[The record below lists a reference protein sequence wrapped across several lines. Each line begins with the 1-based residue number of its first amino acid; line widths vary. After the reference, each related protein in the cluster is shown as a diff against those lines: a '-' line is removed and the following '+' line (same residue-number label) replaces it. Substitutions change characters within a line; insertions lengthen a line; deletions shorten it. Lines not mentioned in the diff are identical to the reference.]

1 MRSTLT
7 AGTAEAPPATQSDAA
22 SAHSFREVWLI
33 SLGHSLTHWYPAT
46 FYLLLPIIGAELGLS
61 FSQIGL
67 IMTCQYLAGAVA
79 NVPGGVLVD
88 TVGRKGL
95 LMAVSLFW
103 VGFPYLL
110 MSFTH
115 SYLLLLMCVMM
126 VGIGNSLWHPTA
138 IPTLARRYPDR
149 KGLVLSLHGMGG
161 SAGDAIAPLVIGTL
175 LAVFTW
181 RQVVVVNV
189 IPGLVMSVLLLV
201 FLGTL
206 RLGSRKTAAAARDD
220 TPGQSLADYGRGL
233 RQLLRNRSLML
244 LSTSGA
250 FRSMTQNALLTFL
263 PLYLAREL
271 NYSIVL
277 IGASMF
283 ALQAAGLAA
292 APIAG
297 HLSDR
302 IGRRSVVMTSMAMTA
317 VVLLFMA
324 LAGKSPLF
332 IAFIAVLGFVLY
344 ALRPVLQAWLLES
357 TPKNMGGSSIGVL
370 FGAQSLGS
378 SIAPLIGGV
387 IADRWGLGAT
397 FYFLAGTIVCAN
409 LLIVLMPNI
418 EKNQA

>member
-1 MRSTLT
+1 LT
-7 AGTAEAPPATQSDAA
+7 AGTAQVAPAAMPDAA
-22 SAHSFREVWLI
+22 SAHSVREVWLI

-95 LMAVSLFW
+95 LMAISLFW

-115 SYLLLLMCVMM
+115 SYVLLLMCVMM

-161 SAGDAIAPLVIGTL
+161 SAGDAIAPLVIGAL
-175 LAVFTW
+175 LAMFTW
-181 RQVVVVNV
+181 RQVVVANV

-206 RLGSRKTAAAARDD
+206 RLGSKKAAAAHDD
-220 TPGQSLADYGRGL
+220 TPGQSLADYGRSL
-233 RQLLRNRSLML
+233 RQLLRNRSLVL

-271 NYSIVL
+271 GYSIML

-324 LAGKSPLF
+324 LAGKSPMF

-387 IADRWGLGAT
+387 IADRYGLGAT

-409 LLIVLMPNI
+409 LLIVLMPNMVTDR
-418 EKNQA
+418 K